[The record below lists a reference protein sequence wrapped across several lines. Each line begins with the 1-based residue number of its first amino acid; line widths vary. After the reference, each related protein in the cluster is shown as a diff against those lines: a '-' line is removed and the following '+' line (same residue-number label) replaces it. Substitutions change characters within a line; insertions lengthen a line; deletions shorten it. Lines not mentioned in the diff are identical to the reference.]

1 MQNIQNNKLQELKLD
16 YAFPGHAWEISRLV
30 NSVYRGENSKKGW
43 TTEADLLE
51 GIRITVNKIL
61 ELIGK
66 KNNEI
71 LLAVTDDKIIGCV
84 HLEKINKKCHLGMLS
99 VDVNYQKEG
108 IGKYLM
114 NESEKYAKEV
124 FRCGEM
130 EMKVIGQR
138 KELIEYYIRQ
148 GYKLMGEKENFSLNT
163 HFGAPKRNDLYFEYM
178 VKPI

>member
-1 MQNIQNNKLQELKLD
+1 LKNIIINS
-16 YAFPGHAWEISRLV
+16 AFPGHAWEISRLV

-43 TTEADLLE
+43 TTEAELLG

-66 KNNEI
+66 RNNEI

-84 HLEKINKKCHLGMLS
+84 HLEKINNKCHLGMLS

-108 IGKYLM
+108 IGKLLM
-114 NESEKYAKEV
+114 GESENYAKEV
-124 FRCGEM
+124 FECSEM

-148 GYKLMGEKENFSLNT
+148 GYTLTGEKENFSLNA
-163 HFGAPKRNDLYFEYM
+163 HFGAPKRNDLYFEFL
-178 VKPI
+178 VKSLL